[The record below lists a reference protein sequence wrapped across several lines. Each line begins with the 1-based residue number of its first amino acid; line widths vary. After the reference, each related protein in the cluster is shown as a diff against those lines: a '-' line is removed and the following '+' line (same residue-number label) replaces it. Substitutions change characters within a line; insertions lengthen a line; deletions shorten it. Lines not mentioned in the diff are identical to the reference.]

1 MALRVR
7 QVMTAKSLALPSGTT
22 LVEAATAMREQEVSD
37 VLVYDYGSLRGIVSD
52 RDITIRAV
60 AEGFDPTCT
69 SLAEVCSRPLHTVT
83 PDDTI
88 ETAADLMRRG
98 ETGKMVAVVDGRYT
112 AVPIEVGS
120 SGRKRVDVDRFYDV
134 NNYRPKVADVMGMPM
149 FLH

>member
-7 QVMTAKSLALPSGTT
+7 QVMTAKSLALPAGTT

-60 AEGFDPTCT
+60 AEGFDPTST

-88 ETAADLMRRG
+88 ETAADLMRRRG
-98 ETGKMVAVVDGRYT
+98 VRRLAVVDESG
-112 AVPIEVGS
+112 VVGIVS
-120 SGRKRVDVDRFYDV
+120 FNDLFHFDLKSELAQAG
-134 NNYRPKVADVMGMPM
+134 VAQPDT
-149 FLH
+149 